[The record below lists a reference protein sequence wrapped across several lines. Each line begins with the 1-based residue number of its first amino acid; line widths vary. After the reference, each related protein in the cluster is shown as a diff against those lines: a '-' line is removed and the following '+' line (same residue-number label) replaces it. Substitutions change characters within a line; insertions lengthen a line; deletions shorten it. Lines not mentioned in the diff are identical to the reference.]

1 MRYPHIYNFSNNLLE
16 SFFICA
22 PSYLIVFTHCWLIAE
37 GPEAIGWLTSALRAT
52 LRSGGGQRHVR
63 CHSGLDEACTTDL
76 GGIYYI
82 PFVR

>member
-1 MRYPHIYNFSNNLLE
+1 MCYPRINNLSNNLLE

-22 PSYLIVFTHCWLIAE
+22 SSYLTVFPNRLLIAE

-52 LRSGGGQRHVR
+52 LSSGGGQRHVR
-63 CHSGLDEACTTDL
+63 CHSGLDEACTSYL
-76 GGIYYI
+76 RWINYI